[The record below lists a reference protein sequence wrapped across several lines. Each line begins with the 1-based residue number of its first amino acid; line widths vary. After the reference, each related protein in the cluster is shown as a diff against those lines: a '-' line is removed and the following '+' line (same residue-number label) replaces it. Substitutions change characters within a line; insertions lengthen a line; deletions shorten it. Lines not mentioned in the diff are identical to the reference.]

1 MLKIKDNVNLLK
13 IKKLKYDDFNE
24 QYYYEYSKEI
34 KISIDKYSRILTTY
48 FYDIGEIIEL
58 NNELDT
64 TIEDL
69 KEFAPFLIDLV
80 EEVGIND

>member
-1 MLKIKDNVNLLK
+1 MLKIKDNVDLKK

-24 QYYYEYSKEI
+24 QYDYKYSREI
-34 KISIDKYSRILTTY
+34 EISIDKYSRILTTY
-48 FYDIGEIIEL
+48 FYDIGEIVEL

-64 TIEDL
+64 TIENL

-80 EEVGIND
+80 EKVESDE